1 MIDLRSDTVTLPT
14 PAMRQAIAEAE
25 LGDDVFGEDPTVNR
39 LEAMAAERMGK
50 EGALFVAS
58 GTMSN
63 LVALLTHCGRGD
75 EVIFGDRSHTFL
87 FEAGGS
93 ASLGGI
99 HHYTVPN
106 QADGTL
112 RLEDIEA
119 AIRPDN
125 VHHPRTRLVCLENTH
140 NRCGGAVL
148 TPEYTDAVGDLAHR
162 HGLKVHL
169 DGARVFNA
177 AVALGVDVRAL
188 TRGVDT
194 IGFCLSKGLS
204 APVGSVLCGDAG
216 FVAEAR
222 RWRKVVGGGMRQAG
236 ILAAAG
242 VIALEQM
249 VERLAEDHENACRFS
264 AGISGL
270 PGIDLDP
277 DTVATNIV
285 IFGVASGRISAPQ
298 LAQALK
304 ERGVLMGAIGPSQIR
319 AVTHYGI
326 EATDVQTAVAAIQ
339 EIMEQRA

>member
-1 MIDLRSDTVTLPT
+1 
-14 PAMRQAIAEAE
+14 
-25 LGDDVFGEDPTVNR
+25 
-39 LEAMAAERMGK
+39 
-50 EGALFVAS
+50 
-58 GTMSN
+58 
-63 LVALLTHCGRGD
+63 
-75 EVIFGDRSHTFL
+75 
-87 FEAGGS
+87 
-93 ASLGGI
+93 
-99 HHYTVPN
+99 
-106 QADGTL
+106 
-112 RLEDIEA
+112 
-119 AIRPDN
+119 
-125 VHHPRTRLVCLENTH
+125 
-140 NRCGGAVL
+140 
-148 TPEYTDAVGDLAHR
+148 VGDLAHR

-249 VERLAEDHENACRFS
+249 VERLAEDHENARRFS
-264 AGISGL
+264 VGISGL